1 MSDFL
6 RKLIERIGEEVVQ
19 EEKGGEMIQLAV
31 SEEVP
36 GRGENQTVIEH
47 NVPLSGAS
55 SGSPIFNERKEVIGL
70 NVVREDKDHMRYDL
84 SY

>member
-1 MSDFL
+1 
-6 RKLIERIGEEVVQ
+6 
-19 EEKGGEMIQLAV
+19 MIQLAV

-36 GRGENQTVIEH
+36 GGENQTVIEH

-70 NVVREDKDHMRYDL
+70 NVVREDRRPYAVQIYHIREEHG
-84 SY
+84 SV